1 MQVWGTD
8 GDIRPMIALG
18 AGLKANGH
26 QVTISIASIDNKS
39 YAGLC
44 AKTGI
49 TMIKAPLNIESNL
62 DGMSSHKG
70 KPASSI
76 KMMEN
81 LLERTLYPYLPEL
94 FTASKQLCER
104 NDAVIGHFSSFY
116 LKEAAKLQ
124 GIPYISVSYWP
135 GLMPSEN
142 EPPFF
147 FPYLGKGLAKFSW
160 SIVLAAFDM
169 ILKKKIDAF
178 YSENSLPPI
187 KHVMTGAWMSD
198 DLNLTAC
205 SKIFFNEPK
214 DWQDSGKIRITGFWN
229 VPDSVEH
236 CDFTPE
242 LKDFL
247 TRRGEHPVFMTLGS
261 SLQMDPAKCMETMI
275 EAARLYKRKVIIQT
289 GTDKYQPNTFLQN
302 IYFSG
307 RMPHREILPFCLA
320 GVHHCGAGTTQT
332 VTRAGLPSVPLYF
345 MDEQRSWG
353 EQLYK
358 HGIASKPL
366 EFLRST
372 PAQIAESIRLV
383 ANSAKMKDTAET
395 ISEKM
400 HAEDGVKEAVGIINE
415 FLSKRTPLQAQ

>member
-49 TMIKAPLNIESNL
+49 TMIKAPSNMDVNL
-62 DGMSSHKG
+62 DGISSKNG

-76 KMMEN
+76 NMMEN

-94 FTASKQLCER
+94 YAASNQLCER
-104 NDAVIGHFSSFY
+104 NDIVIGHFSGFY
-116 LKEAAKLQ
+116 LKAAAKNHN
-124 GIPYISVSYWP
+124 IPYVSVSYWP
-135 GLMPSEN
+135 GLMPSDT

-147 FPYLGKGLAKFSW
+147 FPYFGKALPKLSWGL
-160 SIVLAAFDM
+160 VLAAFDM
-169 ILKKKIDAF
+169 ILKKKIDKF
-178 YSENSLPPI
+178 YSDNSLPPI
-187 KHVMTGAWMSD
+187 SHVMTGAWMSD

-205 SKIFFNEPK
+205 SRIFFNEPK
-214 DWQDSGKIRITGFWN
+214 DWQASGKIKITGFWN
-229 VPDSVEH
+229 VPDSAEH

-261 SLQMDPAKCMETMI
+261 SLQMDPARCMETLI
-275 EAARLYKRKVIIQT
+275 EAARLYKKKVIIQT

-302 IYFSG
+302 IYFAG
-307 RMPHREILPFCLA
+307 KMPHREIFPFCLA
-320 GVHHCGAGTTQT
+320 AVHHCGAGTTQT
-332 VTRAGLPSVPLYF
+332 VTRSAIPSIPLYF

-353 EQLYK
+353 TQLYK
-358 HGIASKPL
+358 LGIASKPL
-366 EFLRST
+366 DFSRST
-372 PAQIAESIRLV
+372 PANIADSMKQVINNVKLKDNAELI
-383 ANSAKMKDTAET
+383 AK
-395 ISEKM
+395 KM
-400 HAEDGVKEAVGIINE
+400 HEEDGVKEAVGILNE
-415 FLSKRTPLQAQ
+415 FMAKMAPAPAQ